1 VSDKDEG
8 VAGVV
13 LDASLLISFADG
25 EPSAIVAVDEADRNA
40 QALLVPAVSLTTA
53 YAQAGPRGRGPYLDH
68 LLDLGVVVGDG
79 ALGHAEAPMVG
90 AMWGE
95 VPDVPLPTAE
105 AAWHA
110 RRRDWVVL
118 TVDAAPL
125 REAYP
130 DVRLAVPGG
139 E

>member
-1 VSDKDEG
+1 VSDRDEG
-8 VAGVV
+8 VSGVV
-13 LDASLLISFADG
+13 LDASLLISFSDG
-25 EPSAIVAVDEADRNA
+25 EPFAMVAVDEADRNA
-40 QALLVPAVSLTTA
+40 QALLVPAVALTSA
-53 YAQAGPRGRGPYLDH
+53 YAQAGPKGRAPYLDH
-68 LLDLGVVVGDG
+68 LLDLGVVVVDG

-90 AMWGE
+90 TVWGE
-95 VPDVPLPTAE
+95 APEVPLPMAE